1 MRVTGVRIAK
11 HVTFCAALTA
21 APMFAANCESLASLK
36 LPSTTITAAKTVAAG
51 AFALTPGILPA
62 PPGLGGPNLK
72 TLPTFCRVE
81 GVIQPSSDS
90 HIEFEVW
97 LPAAGW
103 NRKYEGAGNGGF
115 AGTINYGDLAQ
126 ALIAGYATS
135 STDTG
140 HKGNAAE
147 ATWALGHPEKVV
159 DFGYR
164 AIHETAEKSKAVIR
178 AFYGEGPQHSYF
190 SSCSNGGRQALMEAQ
205 RYPADYDGLIAGA
218 PAANWT
224 RIMAGFT
231 WDEQSLEADSASY
244 IPAGKFAAIEKA
256 TVAACDALD
265 GVRDGVIDDP
275 RRCHFDPAVLL
286 CKGAESAACLT
297 QPQAAALKKIYAGP
311 RNSKG
316 EPVYP
321 GFQPGGEAGGAASIL
336 GWAAWFSGSAP
347 GTSAQHAFAT
357 QNGTNIYQNAAW
369 DYRKANF
376 DQDIRTADETM
387 GARLNAIDP
396 NLKALENRGGKL
408 ILFHGW
414 SDPALVPTATV
425 NYYENVAAKV
435 GQKDAAGFVRL
446 YMVPGMN
453 HCALGPGPSSFGA
466 LPRAGETDPNFSM
479 FAALERWVEQGA
491 APDKI
496 VATRF
501 KTDGDPSSGVART
514 RPLCPYPQVARYKGS
529 GSTDE
534 AANFACVAG
543 NDGK

>member
-1 MRVTGVRIAK
+1 MRTRILLCA
-11 HVTFCAALTA
+11 TFFA
-21 APMFAANCESLASLK
+21 APVFAATCESLASLQ
-36 LPSTTITAAKTVAAG
+36 LPSTTITTAQTVAAG
-51 AFALTPGILPA
+51 AFTLPPDTPPP
-62 PPGLGGPNLK
+62 PPGLGPPGLFKAMPA
-72 TLPTFCRVE
+72 FCRVV
-81 GVIQPSSDS
+81 GFIQPSTDS

-97 LPAAGW
+97 LPSAGW
-103 NRKYEGAGNGGF
+103 NHKFEGAGNGGF
-115 AGTINYGDLAQ
+115 AGSINYTELAP

-140 HKGNAAE
+140 HKGSAIDAK
-147 ATWALGHPEKVV
+147 WALGHPEKIV

-178 AFYGEGPQHSYF
+178 AFYGEAPQHSYF

-231 WDEQSLEADSASY
+231 WNQQSSEADPSSH
-244 IPAGKFAAIEKA
+244 IPAAKFAAVGTA
-256 TVAACDALD
+256 VSAACDALD
-265 GVRDGVIDDP
+265 GVKDGVIDDP
-275 RRCHFDPAVLL
+275 RKCHFDPAVLL
-286 CKGAESAACLT
+286 CKGAESASCLT
-297 QPQAAALKKIYAGP
+297 QPQIAALKKIYAGP

-321 GFQPGGEAGGAASIL
+321 GFQPGGESSTNPL
-336 GWAAWFSGSAP
+336 GWAAWFSGPAP
-347 GTSAQHAFAT
+347 GASAQYAFAT
-357 QNGTNIYQNAAW
+357 QGGAYMIYQNAAW
-369 DYRKANF
+369 DYRAANF
-376 DQDIRTADETM
+376 DKDVKIADDTM

-396 NLKALENRGGKL
+396 NLKALKDRGGKL
-408 ILFHGW
+408 IIYHGW

-425 NYYENVAAKV
+425 SYYENVVAKI
-435 GQKDAAGFVRL
+435 GPKDTASFARL

-453 HCALGPGPSSFGA
+453 HCALGPGPNSFGA
-466 LPRAGETDPNFSM
+466 GPGRGADPGFSM
-479 FAALERWVEQGA
+479 FAALERWVENGT

-496 VATRF
+496 IAT
-501 KTDGDPSSGVART
+501 KYQMDGNPTSGVART

-534 AANFACVAG
+534 AANFACVEA
-543 NDGK
+543 K